1 MVVLASITMSAES
14 ANPILRRQLTT
25 FFGLTY
31 AIAWL
36 FFGALALS
44 QAGLGWLPWNLSVP
58 VMIVLGT
65 CAPALSALLT
75 LRLTERRWP
84 AVAPLTRRSLFVGLI
99 IAPIL
104 IAATF
109 AAAPAAILT
118 VGPPSSLRWGVFLS
132 ASVFSLSTL
141 IGGPLGEEPGWRGFA
156 LPRLQNLFGPA
167 KASLLLGFLWAA
179 WHLPLFLCKA
189 WSSTNI
195 PTYLLITMGLSFSM
209 TFLFNL
215 SGGSVVTAIAAHGF
229 FNTVSRWLG
238 GLLADATLRD
248 GLSPELVLGLSGWVM
263 ALLILALTR
272 GRLGP
277 ANSVS

>member
-58 VMIVLGT
+58 VMIVLGS
-65 CAPALSALLT
+65 CAPALSAFLT

-118 VGPPSSLRWGVFLS
+118 VGPPSSL
-132 ASVFSLSTL
+132 
-141 IGGPLGEEPGWRGFA
+141 
-156 LPRLQNLFGPA
+156 
-167 KASLLLGFLWAA
+167 
-179 WHLPLFLCKA
+179 
-189 WSSTNI
+189 
-195 PTYLLITMGLSFSM
+195 
-209 TFLFNL
+209 
-215 SGGSVVTAIAAHGF
+215 
-229 FNTVSRWLG
+229 
-238 GLLADATLRD
+238 
-248 GLSPELVLGLSGWVM
+248 
-263 ALLILALTR
+263 
-272 GRLGP
+272 
-277 ANSVS
+277 